1 MPFEGIPCNLF
12 CLHHEQAYVV
22 ALSWVK
28 RVHLVSLPATL
39 WMVNDLK
46 YMVVVVHGCPC
57 NINYAPLYV
66 LLKGI
71 ASTV

>member
-1 MPFEGIPCNLF
+1 MLVHFVELYVMLYMEPFEGIPCSNFF

-39 WMVNDLK
+39 WMVNVLK
-46 YMVVVVHGCPC
+46 YMVVVVH
-57 NINYAPLYV
+57 
-66 LLKGI
+66 
-71 ASTV
+71 